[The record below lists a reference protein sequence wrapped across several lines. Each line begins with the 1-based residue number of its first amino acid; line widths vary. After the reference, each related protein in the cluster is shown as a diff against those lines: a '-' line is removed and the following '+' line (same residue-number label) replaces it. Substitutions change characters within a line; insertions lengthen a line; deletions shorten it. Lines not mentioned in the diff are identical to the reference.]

1 MSSNAMA
8 DINSFFMNPST
19 APVIPGTL
27 SQLYLLRRD
36 ISTCFSIDPDNGQG
50 LPTQALWPGVM
61 AICAGIDLLGKF
73 LAGNDARG
81 GVGTR
86 FSTFLTTYFGISQN
100 DAETI
105 YQLRN
110 SLLHSFGL
118 YSEITDNAG
127 NNVVRIYRF
136 SLDRGRGAFITVLAN
151 GAYLIDIEI
160 LRTEFEK
167 AIAAYEAQLRGDAT
181 LQTNF
186 ANMFPKHRGIR
197 IG

>member
-1 MSSNAMA
+1 MSSNVMA
-8 DINSFFMNPST
+8 DINAFFMNPST
-19 APVIPGTL
+19 PPVRPDTF

-36 ISTCFSIDPDNGQG
+36 ISTCFGIDPDNGQR

-73 LAGNDARG
+73 LAGNDGR

-100 DAETI
+100 EAETI

-118 YSEITDNAG
+118 YSEVKDNAG
-127 NNVVRIYRF
+127 KVVRVRF
-136 SLDRGRGAFITVLAN
+136 ILDRGPGVLITDLAN
-151 GAYLIDIEI
+151 ATYLIDIET
-160 LRTEFEK
+160 LRTTFES
-167 AIAAYEAQLRGDAT
+167 AIAAFEAQLRVDAM
-181 LQTNF
+181 LQANF
-186 ANMFPKHRGIR
+186 SNMFPKHRGIR

>member
-1 MSSNAMA
+1 MSSNLMT

-19 APVIPGTL
+19 VPVIPGTF

-36 ISTCFSIDPDNGQG
+36 ISTCFGIDPNNGQR
-50 LPTQALWPGVM
+50 LSSQALWPGVM

-73 LAGNDARG
+73 LAGNDARR

-86 FSTFLTTYFGISQN
+86 FKTFLTIYFGISQN
-100 DAETI
+100 DAKTI

-118 YSEITDNAG
+118 YSEVTDNAG
-127 NNVVRIYRF
+127 NVDRVYRF
-136 SLDRGRGAFITVLAN
+136 ILDRGRGALITALDSDT
-151 GAYLIDIEI
+151 YLIDIEI
-160 LRTEFEK
+160 LRTKFEN
-167 AIAAYEAQLRGDAT
+167 AIAAYEAQLRADAT

-186 ANMFPKHRGIR
+186 ANMFPKHSGIR